1 MNWYI
6 LVLIIDVPAVH
17 LSIFYLSSDI
27 QGWKMNTEG
36 VAQIRRILWLYC
48 FRCAVCWREGY
59 SFWESRK
66 IKGGRA
72 LEIKSERSSIERK
85 LSSFIFLFCTKL

>member
-17 LSIFYLSSDI
+17 LSIFYLGSDI

-36 VAQIRRILWLYC
+36 VAIYFLIL
-48 FRCAVCWREGY
+48 
-59 SFWESRK
+59 
-66 IKGGRA
+66 
-72 LEIKSERSSIERK
+72 
-85 LSSFIFLFCTKL
+85 

>member
-17 LSIFYLSSDI
+17 LSIFYLGSDI

-36 VAQIRRILWLYC
+36 VAQMRRIGYTVFAVLY
-48 FRCAVCWREGY
+48 A
-59 SFWESRK
+59 
-66 IKGGRA
+66 GG
-72 LEIKSERSSIERK
+72 KDTPFGKVER
-85 LSSFIFLFCTKL
+85 

>member
-17 LSIFYLSSDI
+17 LSIFYLGSDI

-36 VAQIRRILWLYC
+36 VAQMRNTVFAVLY
-48 FRCAVCWREGY
+48 A
-59 SFWESRK
+59 
-66 IKGGRA
+66 GG
-72 LEIKSERSSIERK
+72 KDTPFGKVER
-85 LSSFIFLFCTKL
+85 

>member
-17 LSIFYLSSDI
+17 LSIFYLGSDI

-36 VAQIRRILWLYC
+36 LHKGEEFSGYTVFAVLY
-48 FRCAVCWREGY
+48 A
-59 SFWESRK
+59 
-66 IKGGRA
+66 GG
-72 LEIKSERSSIERK
+72 KDTPFGKVER
-85 LSSFIFLFCTKL
+85 

>member
-17 LSIFYLSSDI
+17 LSIFYLGSAI

-36 VAQIRRILWLYC
+36 VAQMRRI
-48 FRCAVCWREGY
+48 
-59 SFWESRK
+59 
-66 IKGGRA
+66 
-72 LEIKSERSSIERK
+72 
-85 LSSFIFLFCTKL
+85 

>member
-17 LSIFYLSSDI
+17 LSIFYLGSDI
-27 QGWKMNTEG
+27 Q
-36 VAQIRRILWLYC
+36 
-48 FRCAVCWREGY
+48 GY

-66 IKGGRA
+66 IKGSRA